1 MHIKLLVLSPFDLPF
16 SPKKGKYTVGDSIY
30 FNLKSPDEKSVLV
43 KLLSDIRYKNIVQP
57 ISQLPEEITKE
68 LQVTNSLLT
77 EGKVSKYETV
87 KVEER
92 EQHKLNQILK
102 PAAPISEEPKVVVEK
117 LEQEVKSKEIQE
129 ETNSE
134 VEVEKSTFDSEREE
148 SKAKL
153 EKMHWA
159 SLRKLAE
166 ETYGLTYVDFD
177 KHLVIEDILKIQFG

>member
-1 MHIKLLVLSPFDLPF
+1 MHIKLLVLSPFELPF
-16 SPKKGKYTVGDSIY
+16 SSKRGRYTVGDSIY
-30 FNLKSPDEKSVLV
+30 FNLKSADEKSVLV

-57 ISQLPEEITKE
+57 ITKLPAEVTKE

-77 EGKVSKYETV
+77 EGKVSSYEEV

-102 PAAPISEEPKVVVEK
+102 PAAPVSEEPKTVVEP
-117 LEQEVKSKEIQE
+117 LEQEVKPKEEPVE
-129 ETNSE
+129 EKE
-134 VEVEKSTFDSEREE
+134 EEKPSAEYEE

-166 ETYGLTYVDFD
+166 EQYGLTYEDFD
-177 KHLVIEDILKIQFG
+177 KHVVIEDILKIQFG